1 MSLNLCNSCVED
13 HLDNDPSRHNL
24 NLSNSKKE
32 TLVLSILPKHST
44 KRCKNYCQQCDEP
57 VFPFCIASNFYKKHT
72 FQEISDISKR
82 RKETITDDTKEIVSP
97 EYACIVQ
104 QVDYDAGK
112 LEEDYEILK
121 QSIENKLTKWH
132 EEIDK
137 LVNMLQ
143 NETDYERYT
152 NESTE

>member
-1 MSLNLCNSCVED
+1 M
-13 HLDNDPSRHNL
+13 
-24 NLSNSKKE
+24 
-32 TLVLSILPKHST
+32 
-44 KRCKNYCQQCDEP
+44 
-57 VFPFCIASNFYKKHT
+57 
-72 FQEISDISKR
+72 EISDISKR
-82 RKETITDDTKEIVSP
+82 RKETITDDTKDLKEIVSP

-104 QVDYDAGK
+104 QVDYDAGI

-121 QSIENKLTKWH
+121 QSIENKLTQWQ